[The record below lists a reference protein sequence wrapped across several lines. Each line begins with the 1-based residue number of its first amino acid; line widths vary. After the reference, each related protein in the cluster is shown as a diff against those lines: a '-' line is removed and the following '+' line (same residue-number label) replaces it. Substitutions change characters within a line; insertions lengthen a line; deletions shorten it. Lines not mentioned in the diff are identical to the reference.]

1 MNDPKIREH
10 FKKMYLSKVGKD
22 AERDIIIVDEL
33 GIMRGDSI
41 ADLAA
46 ITPHSLECYE
56 IKSGEDTLYRLPKQM
71 ENYNQVFDYI
81 TLITEEKYLTKVE
94 ELVSPFWGIILAKD
108 LGETVHFTQHRNP
121 TPNLQVDKRKV
132 SELLWKNEMY
142 QILHKLGVRGISTLS
157 RPKLWDL
164 LCQKLELPALRTEV
178 FINLRR
184 RVDWK
189 EPI

>member
-10 FKKMYLSKVGKD
+10 FKKLYLSKVGKD
-22 AERDIIIVDEL
+22 VNRDIIIVDEL
-33 GIMRGDSI
+33 GIMQGESI

-56 IKSGEDTLYRLPKQM
+56 IKSGVDTLYRLPKQM

-81 TLITEEKYLTKVE
+81 SIITEEKYLKKVE
-94 ELVSPFWGIILAKD
+94 EMVLPFWGIILTED
-108 LGETVHFTQHRNP
+108 HGETVSFKHHRIP
-121 TPNLQVDKRKV
+121 SPNVLVDKRKV
-132 SELLWKNEMY
+132 AELLWRNEVY
-142 QILHKLGVRGISTLS
+142 QLLHKYGIKGISKMS
-157 RPKLWDL
+157 RSKLWDV
-164 LCQKLELPALRTEV
+164 LCNTIDLPVLRTEI
-178 FINLRR
+178 FICLKR